1 MSNKNFKSAEE
12 YAAACEK
19 FFEDHPEAPIAKD
32 VECLS
37 LIMKR
42 EYAEQILAGTKKL
55 EFRSYSNF
63 YVKRLIDPE
72 VSDFIRANFNNDEV
86 IMFCND
92 IRQVK
97 KIHFHN
103 YNNSWFLD
111 IECDYNDA
119 FRINKHD
126 VEFLQKEYGCHD
138 FDEDLKRMDANK
150 VPQEKRPWL
159 FYLVC
164 GKVLDTNLE
173 AKPQIREST
182 KKSRV
187 KKVYSSAAVEMVPEK
202 NDSKVLKFNVSKE
215 TFKNIVDGSMKEFT
229 KELTPKNLSIFF
241 IMNEDGK
248 VKEINGIPQLRPYD
262 AIQFINKEDS
272 YKCQINNADVM
283 FEDEEYGNTT
293 RYCDLED
300 DESVDYTDCIIAYA
314 LGEKVK

>member
-1 MSNKNFKSAEE
+1 MGNLNFKSAEE

-19 FFEDHPEAPIAKD
+19 FFEEHPEAPIAKD

-72 VSDFIRANFNNDEV
+72 VSEYVRAHINDDEV
-86 IMFCND
+86 VMFCND
-92 IRQVK
+92 IKQVK

-111 IECDYNDA
+111 IECDYNDV

-126 VEFLQKEYGCHD
+126 IEFLQKQYGCHD
-138 FDEDLKRMDANK
+138 FDEDLKMMELNN
-150 VPQEKRPWL
+150 VPQEKRPWV

-173 AKPQIREST
+173 GKPQLKESE
-182 KKSRV
+182 KKSGE
-187 KKVYSSAAVEMVPEK
+187 KKVISPVKGDMVAEK
-202 NDSKVLKFNVSKE
+202 NDSKILKFKVSKD
-215 TFKNIVDGSMKEFT
+215 TFKNIVNGSMKEFT
-229 KELTPKNLSIFF
+229 KELTPKNLSLFF
-241 IMNEDGK
+241 IMNENGT
-248 VKEINGIPQLRPYD
+248 VKEIKGIPQLRPYD

-272 YKCQINNADVM
+272 YKCQINNADVE
-283 FEDEEYGNTT
+283 FIDEEFGNVTH
-293 RYCDLED
+293 YSDLED

-314 LGEKVK
+314 LGEEIK